1 MKVIHPYFYTF
12 LFFNFTVFLP
22 ILINGVRIIS
32 LWYSPLSD
40 TGQQTFIFP
49 FLIFTIIYLACSSI
63 VGYFLYRYKENKF
76 ILVKGDFNVLNIIR
90 SLLRDK
96 TFRKILTLYSI
107 AYSLSFFIVGGVI
120 LIPNINISPYFIKL
134 TIITYDAY
142 GIQTYFNFFVLNIPM
157 IVFGLLN
164 TLILSF
170 AFMLSYYT
178 ISLMY
183 VSYNLMKWKVPR
195 TFRIATTN
203 MVGGFLTAS
212 VPSIGTIAG
221 ICCLTPTAINSLLY
235 LASSSFPLISKNLVW
250 KYTLYMGVPLLSTIS
265 QLIILSSP
273 VFAGVAILSLS
284 LYSLMQVGK
293 KLREGLLWQKQ

>member
-1 MKVIHPYFYTF
+1 MKVLHPYFYTF

-22 ILINGVRIIS
+22 ILINGIRIVS

-49 FLIFTIIYLACSSI
+49 FLTFTIIYLACSSI
-63 VGYFLYRYKENKF
+63 FGYFLYRHKENKF
-76 ILVKGDFNVLNIIR
+76 ILVKGDFTVLNIMK
-90 SLLRDK
+90 SLLNDK
-96 TFRKILTLYSI
+96 AFRKILIFYSFS
-107 AYSLSFFIVGGVI
+107 YLVSFLIVSGVI
-120 LIPNINISPYFIKL
+120 LIPNINISPYFLKL

-157 IVFGLLN
+157 IVFALLN

-250 KYTLYMGVPLLSTIS
+250 KYTIYMGMPLLSTIS
-265 QLIILSSP
+265 QLILLSSP

-284 LYSLMQVGK
+284 LYSLIQISK
-293 KLREGLLWQKQ
+293 KLREGLLWQRQ